1 MLRIL
6 IISCLLLFCFTSLA
20 QIQSIPK
27 VEESQKVNQY
37 LKPNGDFDLF
47 QNLSHP
53 IAITGGLFVLGGAAT
68 YIIGSETNNSNY
80 QPETTTQYVGI
91 GLFAAGSVLFT
102 VFSAERNENAP
113 KRKKTKKSYDASDW
127 EAQ

>member
-1 MLRIL
+1 MYKVVS
-6 IISCLLLFCFTSLA
+6 IIFLLLFSIGASA

-27 VEESQKVNQY
+27 VEVTREVNKN

-53 IAITGGLFVLGGAAT
+53 LAITGGIIVLGGAAT

-80 QPETTTQYVGI
+80 QPVTTTQYVGI
-91 GLFAAGSVLFT
+91 SLFAAGAVLFT
-102 VFSAERNENAP
+102 VFSAEWNESVV
-113 KRKKTKKSYDASDW
+113 KRKKSKKKYDASDW
-127 EAQ
+127 ETQ